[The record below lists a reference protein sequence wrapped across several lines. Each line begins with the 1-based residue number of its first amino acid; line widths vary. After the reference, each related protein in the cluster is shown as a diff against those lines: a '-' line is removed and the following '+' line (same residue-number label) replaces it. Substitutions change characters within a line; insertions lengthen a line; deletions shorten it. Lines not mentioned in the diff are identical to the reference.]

1 MIVGKN
7 LFILCGLAGLLA
19 PCSALSMSL
28 PKPKGSAAKPFEKQ
42 KVAVFG
48 GGGYMGGLIFG
59 FLQRASSLYG
69 TGLQN
74 VRAPRVIAATG
85 FGSIQLNGILSKHF
99 ILAQADESF
108 IKLTDMTSQ
117 ITIQERVEGM
127 DAVILGTRYTLEQ
140 RPVASGTYEKS
151 PNDKAREIYLDVARS
166 STLQGIED
174 PEFGAELFENSLAA
188 CKSAGVKHIVC
199 VETDSSFDATPAT
212 ETYVKQLQSAGVPF
226 TYIRPLGKLE
236 NIKDYTYVKG
246 VQGDL
251 QLKVVDL
258 NASQGMSPSLAIP
271 REDIA
276 ALCVQSLLSLDW
288 SSSRIL
294 CVSCTGP
301 VSPLSEAPKLTNREW
316 CVNSDT
322 LAAKFGGL

>member
-1 MIVGKN
+1 
-7 LFILCGLAGLLA
+7 
-19 PCSALSMSL
+19 
-28 PKPKGSAAKPFEKQ
+28 
-42 KVAVFG
+42 
-48 GGGYMGGLIFG
+48 
-59 FLQRASSLYG
+59 
-69 TGLQN
+69 
-74 VRAPRVIAATG
+74 
-85 FGSIQLNGILSKHF
+85 
-99 ILAQADESF
+99 
-108 IKLTDMTSQ
+108 
-117 ITIQERVEGM
+117 
-127 DAVILGTRYTLEQ
+127 
-140 RPVASGTYEKS
+140 
-151 PNDKAREIYLDVARS
+151 
-166 STLQGIED
+166 
-174 PEFGAELFENSLAA
+174 
-188 CKSAGVKHIVC
+188 
-199 VETDSSFDATPAT
+199 
-212 ETYVKQLQSAGVPF
+212 VPF